1 MNEVPQNE
9 RNRVIRY
16 ICYRSAALALLLH
29 EREEIPGLLT
39 AAIRPSE
46 CSTQIKTLSILAS
59 SPPTITE
66 NIERWLHTTDAK
78 RRFHIKLGY
87 HLHVAACMG
96 SLNV

>member
-16 ICYRSAALALLLH
+16 ICYRSAALALLFH

-39 AAIRPSE
+39 AAIRMLYPDE
-46 CSTQIKTLSILAS
+46 NVVYTGFI
-59 SPPTITE
+59 PPRDYREYGEMVTCDRCETSFSYKA
-66 NIERWLHTTDAK
+66 RA
-78 RRFHIKLGY
+78 Y